1 MDSTLSS
8 PPFKYIRLRVRSN
21 YRSESTTSVCSWI
34 LKVTQV
40 KYQRKETK
48 KKMVTSLFNIQC
60 AINSFYSGF
69 QNHANSEI

>member
-1 MDSTLSS
+1 M
-8 PPFKYIRLRVRSN
+8 
-21 YRSESTTSVCSWI
+21 SVCSWI

-69 QNHANSEI
+69 QNHAANSTEV